1 MIFSF
6 KKGNVYGACLIVFV
20 AVITTLSNT
29 LTHLLPKDFPTEE
42 ILFFKVSVGL
52 CLIVFFHIRHL
63 RKLTQ
68 TNMLHWQA
76 LKGFA
81 GAIGNWF
88 WIASIQ
94 VLPLADA
101 TALSLT
107 SAFLTTLGAAYF
119 FSEPMNRWILLA
131 VTIGFTGVFLIL
143 CPSAMIFSFYAF
155 FPLFSAFALSASSL
169 IIKRVSLRD
178 SSNTTVFY
186 LMLFM
191 ALFSAGP
198 AFWNWQ
204 VPEINELVML
214 IMIGGLYVL
223 GQFALIEAYTH
234 ATAGFVAP
242 FKFTR
247 FPLAILSGLLFFG
260 EQMTWKT
267 VLGGG
272 LIIVSYYTIIKA
284 KRLPAYF
291 YTKSNPTIV

>member
-1 MIFSF
+1 MYFF
-6 KKGNVYGACLIVFV
+6 KKGNIYGACLIVFV
-20 AVITTLSNT
+20 AVVTTLSNT

-42 ILFFKVSVGL
+42 ILFFKVSIGL
-52 CLIVFFHIRHL
+52 CLITLFHIRDL
-63 RKLTQ
+63 KTLTQ

-107 SAFLTTLGAAYF
+107 SAFLTTIGAAYF
-119 FSEPMNRWILLA
+119 FFERINRWVLLA
-131 VTIGFTGVFLIL
+131 VTMGFAGVFLIL
-143 CPSAMIFSFYAF
+143 CPSAMVFSIYAF
-155 FPLFSAFALSASSL
+155 FPLFSAVSLSVSSL
-169 IIKRVSLRD
+169 IIKRVSLKD
-178 SSNTTVFY
+178 SSDTTVFY

-191 ALFSAGP
+191 TLFSVGP

-204 VPEINELVML
+204 APAINQLMML
-214 IMIGGLYVL
+214 IMIGGLYTV

-247 FPLAILSGLLFFG
+247 FPLAILSGFFFFG
-260 EQMTWKT
+260 EHITWKT
-267 VLGGG
+267 ALGGS
-272 LIIVSYYTIIKA
+272 LIIVSYYTVIKA
-284 KRLPAYF
+284 KSLPAYF
-291 YTKSNPTIV
+291 YTKSNSAAV

>member
-1 MIFSF
+1 MNFF
-6 KKGNVYGACLIVFV
+6 KNRNIYGASLIVFV

-42 ILFFKVSVGL
+42 ILFFKVGMGL
-52 CLIVFFHIRHL
+52 CLIMLFHIRDFKTL
-63 RKLTQ
+63 IQ
-68 TNMLHWQA
+68 TDMLHWQA
-76 LKGFA
+76 LKGLA

-107 SAFLTTLGAAYF
+107 SAFLTTIGAAYF
-119 FSEPMNRWILLA
+119 FFERINRWIVLA
-131 VTIGFTGVFLIL
+131 LSIGFVGVFLIL

-155 FPLFSAFALSASSL
+155 FPLFSAISLSVSSL
-169 IIKRVSLRD
+169 IIKRVSLKD

-191 ALFSAGP
+191 TLFSVGP

-204 VPEINELVML
+204 TPEINQLAML
-214 IMIGGLYVL
+214 IMIGGLYAA

-234 ATAGFVAP
+234 ATAGFLAP

-247 FPLAILSGLLFFG
+247 FPLAILSGFFLFG
-260 EQMTWKT
+260 EHITWKT
-267 VLGGG
+267 ALGGS
-272 LIIVSYYTIIKA
+272 LIIASYYTVIKA
-284 KRLPAYF
+284 KSVPAYF
-291 YTKSNPTIV
+291 YTKSNSTAI